1 MFEKFITKRN
11 LPSFRLKQLWQFYYQ
26 KGMTNANEIT
36 VWSKELRQELA
47 AEVDFNVFVKAEEF
61 NSTNGNTTK
70 VLFTRKDDGKVLESV
85 LMQHHTGRNTVCVS
99 CMIGCPVGCTFCATG
114 KLGFQGNLTADEII
128 EQVMYFQRKLL
139 AQGQRVSNVVFM
151 GMGEPLLNLDN
162 VLIAVSILTDPEKL
176 GISDRKIAISTAG
189 YYRQF
194 EKLIAAGFKG
204 RLAISL
210 HAPNQEL
217 REKIMP
223 MAKANPLN
231 ELFKSIDEY
240 VAATN
245 SRIFYEYLLIE
256 GVNNSLEHAQAL
268 AKLLKNRLAHV
279 NLIPFN
285 PISESSFVKSKFD
298 KTNAFKQELETLN
311 ISVTIRTSMG
321 AEIAGAC
328 GQLAGSKKSLNI
340 N

>member
-26 KGMTNANEIT
+26 KGITNANEIT

-70 VLFTRKDDGKVLESV
+70 VLFTRKDEGKVLESV

-162 VLIAVSILTDPEKL
+162 VLIAVC
-176 GISDRKIAISTAG
+176 
-189 YYRQF
+189 Q
-194 EKLIAAGFKG
+194 
-204 RLAISL
+204 SL
-210 HAPNQEL
+210 
-217 REKIMP
+217 
-223 MAKANPLN
+223 
-231 ELFKSIDEY
+231 
-240 VAATN
+240 
-245 SRIFYEYLLIE
+245 
-256 GVNNSLEHAQAL
+256 
-268 AKLLKNRLAHV
+268 
-279 NLIPFN
+279 
-285 PISESSFVKSKFD
+285 
-298 KTNAFKQELETLN
+298 
-311 ISVTIRTSMG
+311 
-321 AEIAGAC
+321 
-328 GQLAGSKKSLNI
+328 
-340 N
+340 